1 MDTYENKYKEALEIA
16 MVAYKDEDRHLKA
29 TLERI
34 FPELTESEDEKIRKK
49 IIDYFR
55 GSVGLGVAIGGV
67 SVKDMVSWLEKQ
79 GEKKA
84 KWTDNDRTMAF
95 TLMRDVD
102 QMSYISKEGKDERIG
117 WLNSLDE
124 KFASTESAWNEEDS
138 FRMKTLISVIKSGG
152 NIRPELRNEFVNWLK
167 SIKERIIK

>member
-1 MDTYENKYKEALEIA
+1 
-16 MVAYKDEDRHLKA
+16 
-29 TLERI
+29 
-34 FPELTESEDEKIRKK
+34 
-49 IIDYFR
+49 
-55 GSVGLGVAIGGV
+55 
-67 SVKDMVSWLEKQ
+67 
-79 GEKKA
+79 
-84 KWTDNDRTMAF
+84 MAF

-124 KFASTESAWNEEDS
+124 KFASTEPAWSEEDS

-152 NIRPELRNEFVNWLK
+152 NIRSELRNEFVNWLK